1 MSARIIVLNGGS
13 SSGKSGIIRCL
24 KAILPTPWISLGVDD
39 LLDTLPPSL
48 MDVGVGV
55 AFGQQGEV
63 KVGEG
68 FRELEAAWLTGIAAM
83 ARAGARII
91 IDDVFLGG
99 AKSQERVRKH
109 LDGLEVL
116 WVGVRCDAEVAA
128 ARELARGDRVI
139 GMAVSQ
145 ATVVHEG
152 VQYDVEVDTTST
164 EALDCAHVIAK
175 FLS

>member
-1 MSARIIVLNGGS
+1 MSIRIIVLNGGS

-48 MDVGVGV
+48 MDTGVGV
-55 AFGQQGEV
+55 AFGQQGGV
-63 KVGEG
+63 KLGEG
-68 FRELEAAWLTGIAAM
+68 FGELEAAWLTGIAAM
-83 ARAGARII
+83 ARAGVRMI

-99 AKSQERVRKH
+99 AMSQERVRKH
-109 LDGLEVL
+109 LGGLEVF

-152 VQYDVEVDTTST
+152 VQ
-164 EALDCAHVIAK
+164 
-175 FLS
+175 